1 MFKKLSP
8 TARDVLKLAESIARQ
23 QQDDYIDTEHLLLAM
38 AQHNRGMARQI
49 LLDCDITGDKIKAE
63 LEKMRPIKQVR
74 DIVTGNLSASP
85 LLKEVIT
92 DAIEM
97 AEKFDNKNVCTEF
110 LLFGLTRRD
119 QTLSG
124 RIIAQ
129 LGLTEEMVREKI
141 AQGT

>member
-1 MFKKLSP
+1 MFKKLTP

-23 QQDDYIDTEHLLLAM
+23 QQDDYIDTEHLLLAI
-38 AQHNRGMARQI
+38 AQHNRGMAHQI
-49 LLDCDITGDKIKAE
+49 LLDCEITGDKIHAE
-63 LEKMRPIKQVR
+63 LEKMRPIKQDC

-124 RIIAQ
+124 KIIAQ
-129 LGLTEEMVREKI
+129 LGLTEDVVREKI
-141 AQGT
+141 AQGA